1 MRIFFAAA
9 TVFAVGLGAARA
21 ADAPQWGTAWTRN
34 LASNERQLPEVLNLG
49 TNGNLKWSA
58 VLGTET
64 YSTPV
69 VAKGRVFIGTN
80 NHNPRNTNHLADSG
94 VMMCFDEKTG
104 SLLWQMVVPKR
115 IEDPYYDWPNTGM
128 SSPATV
134 EGKRVYTVTNRGE
147 VACLDIDGLAN
158 GNDGP
163 FMSEGLHFVQKGKPE
178 EPVGATDADFIWLLD
193 MVAAAG
199 IWTHDG
205 AHSSILIHGDYL
217 YVNTGTGVDNTHK
230 VIRAPDSP
238 SLIVVDKKTGR
249 YLARDDEHIAP
260 DVFHCTWSSPT
271 LAKVDGR
278 ELIFFAGGNGRIFAF
293 EPLKKSPQHGEV
305 ATLKK
310 VWQLDFDPS
319 APKQDIHKYLSNRKE
334 SPSNIYGM
342 MVFDAG
348 NLYVA
353 GGGDWFWGKN
363 EAWLKCID
371 PHGTGDITATNIKWF
386 APLGRHTM
394 ATPSIDGGLIYV
406 TDAQHF
412 LRCIDQATGE
422 EVWNQDTGGEM
433 WASAMVADRKVYVG
447 TRNGQ
452 FWILKAGRAKS
463 VLNHTDLGSPI
474 SSTAVAANHT
484 LFVTT
489 STRLY
494 AFGR

>member
-1 MRIFFAAA
+1 MRTIFAAGMA
-9 TVFAVGLGAARA
+9 CAVGFGVAWG
-21 ADAPQWGTAWTRN
+21 ADAPQWGAAWTRN
-34 LASNERQLPEVLNLG
+34 LASDESHLPESLDKGVG
-49 TNGNLKWSA
+49 GNLRWSA
-58 VLGTET
+58 ELGTET

-104 SLLWQMVVPKR
+104 HFLWQMVVPKR
-115 IEDPYYDWPNTGM
+115 IEDPYFDWPNTGM

-147 VACLDIDGLAN
+147 VACLDIDGLSN

-163 FMSEGLHFVQKGKPE
+163 YTSEAQHFVQKGQPAE
-178 EPVGATDADFIWLLD
+178 ALASTDADFIWLLD
-193 MVAAAG
+193 MVPAAG

-205 AHSSILIHGDYL
+205 QHCSILIHGDYL

-293 EPLKKSPQHGEV
+293 EPLKKSPQAGVV

-319 APKQDIHKYLSNRKE
+319 APKQEIHKYLSNRKE

-348 NLYVA
+348 KLYVA

-371 PHGTGDITATNIKWF
+371 PHRAGDITATNIKWS

-394 ATPSIDGGLIYV
+394 ATPSIQGGLVYV
-406 TDAQHF
+406 TDSQHF
-412 LRCIDQATGE
+412 VRCIDQGTGE
-422 EVWNQDTGGEM
+422 EVWNHDTGGEM
-433 WASAMVADRKVYVG
+433 WASAMVADGKVYVG

-452 FWILKAGRAKS
+452 FWILKAGRTKS
-463 VLNHTDLGSPI
+463 VLYHTDLGSPI

-489 STRLY
+489 NTRLY